1 MRRTAIP
8 ISIAFIA
15 LISAACA
22 LAGAAGPRPGM
33 EARPQQSD
41 REYIANLAT
50 GRVLICVTKDAVL
63 VGAISEKSEPGAH
76 APLFVPLVGGHV
88 AVLLGAVEW
97 VELNSGKQPV
107 RMDVQLS
114 IAAGRSQ
121 HPLEPETYMEAT
133 DIEGLGVEFLSQLRE
148 TVGKLHHPLELKED
162 EPIVQLV
169 VAGYE
174 KDYGPEAWLLS
185 YTVKQIMLKDDYWDI
200 QVQHPSYKQLYPPE
214 KGDPRTLIEVRYPPD
229 IKGPTLLEML
239 GENDARLIPVRSSN
253 PKVGQAAQLI
263 FDGSSNKAVSEPATV
278 FVKGAITA
286 IITPENK
293 PALAILHEGD
303 KFDWVIPPPEDVEKA
318 VEAQR
323 DPNAP
328 TLRSPHHQ

>member
-8 ISIAFIA
+8 ISTALMA
-15 LISAACA
+15 LICA
-22 LAGAAGPRPGM
+22 FCVFARTAGPQSGIKDR
-33 EARPQQSD
+33 EQQSD

-50 GRVLICVTKDAVL
+50 GRVIICVTHDAVL
-63 VGAISEKSEPGAH
+63 VGAISEKSEPGSH

-97 VELNSGKQPV
+97 VELNSGKQSV
-107 RMDVQLS
+107 RMDVEMS
-114 IAAGRSQ
+114 VAAGRSQ
-121 HPLEPETYMEAT
+121 HPLEPTTYNEAS
-133 DIEGLGVEFLSQLRE
+133 DIEGLGIEFLARLRDV
-148 TVGKLHHPLELKED
+148 VGRLHHPLELKD
-162 EPIVQLV
+162 EEPLVQVV

-185 YTVKQIMLKDDYWDI
+185 YRVKQIMLKDDYWDI
-200 QVQHPSYKQLYPPE
+200 QVQHPSYTQLYPPE
-214 KGDPRTLIEVRYPPD
+214 KGQPRTLIEVRYPPD

-239 GENDARLIPVRSSN
+239 GQNDARLIPVRRSD
-253 PKVGQAAQLI
+253 PKVGQAAQQI
-263 FDGSSNKAVSEPATV
+263 FDGASNKALSDPATV

-286 IITPENK
+286 TITPEKK

-318 VEAQR
+318 TQEKR
-323 DPNAP
+323 DPTAP